1 MITDNDIQRAIRI
14 SQALQDHFDKNPG
27 SEALRSTDAYDI
39 LVRKG
44 LAERDRHHGVKFREF
59 LNHLKKNNALN
70 LIPQCRWE
78 ESSGHY
84 TNWFFQTNK
93 AKTIKAMNLKPV
105 ALAGQKP
112 ELNWEEWSEKIM
124 ELPKR
129 DPSDFILPQLEVRKN
144 FPRAYELWTKPEED
158 LLLEVIQKIKDPFE
172 LGKLF
177 QRQPS
182 AIQNR
187 LKTKH
192 NIIL

>member
-1 MITDNDIQRAIRI
+1 MITDNDKQQAIRI
-14 SQALQDHFDKNPG
+14 SQALQEYFDKNQG
-27 SEALRSTDAYDI
+27 SEPLRSTDAYDI

-44 LAERDRHHGVKFREF
+44 LVERDRHQGVKFREF
-59 LNHLKKNNALN
+59 LKHLRKNNALN

-84 TNWFFQTNK
+84 TNWFFQTK
-93 AKTIKAMNLKPV
+93 RAKTINARNLIPI
-105 ALAGQKP
+105 AQAGLKP
-112 ELNWEEWSEKIM
+112 ELNWEEWSKKIM

-129 DPSDFILPQLEVRKN
+129 DPTDFISPQLEIRETY
-144 FPRAYELWTKPEED
+144 PRAYEWWTRPEED
-158 LLLEVIQKIKDPFE
+158 LLLEVIQAIKDPLE